1 MSFEEFH
8 FVYTKG
14 TKKTSLEISLSSN
27 DVFKKKNQK
36 KTPVN
41 MISVIDLKTKF
52 LMPKICHIFLYN

>member
-41 MISVIDLKTKF
+41 MISVIQTLKQ
-52 LMPKICHIFLYN
+52 NS